1 MRDVLVREP
10 LKENPLPGESKTY
23 DSVQVSILHVL
34 IYIYTSIT
42 MCDRNIIAV
51 LKKELMQQ

>member
-1 MRDVLVREP
+1 MLVREP